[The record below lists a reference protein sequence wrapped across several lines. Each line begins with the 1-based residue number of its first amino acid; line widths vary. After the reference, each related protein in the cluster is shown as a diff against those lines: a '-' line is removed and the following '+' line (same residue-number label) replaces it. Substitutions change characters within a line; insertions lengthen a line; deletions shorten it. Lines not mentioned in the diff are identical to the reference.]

1 MRIGIIT
8 WFTGPN
14 YGTNL
19 QAIALQYY
27 LRKQSYEV
35 CIVNCEVDSEYSKNR
50 KTLIERIEFF
60 PEKWAQK
67 FARRVFFKK
76 LIAVRN
82 KKLAASIRRN
92 CVLTRRCNTER
103 DLVETFNSFDLLI
116 SGSDQIWNPNWYHR
130 FYYADYDG
138 VKTRRISYAPSMG
151 VTKILDE
158 VEPEIKRSVSKF
170 DVVSVRELNSVE
182 LLKPYTKYKPVVV
195 VDPTLLLNSDDWAS
209 IFPPTGKAPKEDYVF
224 GFFIEGNFDHLHAT
238 KTFADQHKLKYVFI
252 PYSGMSYYQTGER
265 HADAGLE
272 DLLELIRNAR
282 YIITDSFHITVFS
295 IIHRKQFYSF
305 MRYRDNP
312 ATCTN
317 SRIQNLLRMTGLE
330 SRGLKFGTRTIKN
343 LPDIDYAPH
352 VEMLQREIEK
362 SKRFLETSIR
372 GEYEGEM

>member
-19 QAIALQYY
+19 QVIALQYY
-27 LRKQSYEV
+27 LRKQDYEV

-76 LIAVRN
+76 PIAVRN

-138 VKTRRISYAPSMG
+138 VKTRRISYAPSIP
-151 VTKILDE
+151 KSPL
-158 VEPEIKRSVSKF
+158 
-170 DVVSVRELNSVE
+170 VR
-182 LLKPYTKYKPVVV
+182 
-195 VDPTLLLNSDDWAS
+195 
-209 IFPPTGKAPKEDYVF
+209 
-224 GFFIEGNFDHLHAT
+224 
-238 KTFADQHKLKYVFI
+238 
-252 PYSGMSYYQTGER
+252 
-265 HADAGLE
+265 
-272 DLLELIRNAR
+272 
-282 YIITDSFHITVFS
+282 
-295 IIHRKQFYSF
+295 
-305 MRYRDNP
+305 
-312 ATCTN
+312 
-317 SRIQNLLRMTGLE
+317 
-330 SRGLKFGTRTIKN
+330 GTRSIK
-343 LPDIDYAPH
+343 L
-352 VEMLQREIEK
+352 VC
-362 SKRFLETSIR
+362 
-372 GEYEGEM
+372 